1 MIYTPLTNRAMQIA
15 YAAHHGQVDKSG
27 LPYIFHPYHLAE
39 QMEDEYTVCIALLH
53 DVMEDTDVTREAL
66 AAEFPSEIMDAL
78 DLLNHE
84 KSVPYLEYVEK
95 IKTNPLA
102 RIVKLAD
109 LTHNTDKT
117 RLPEGDPSVQHRWE
131 EKYRRAFEILK

>member
-15 YAAHHGQVDKSG
+15 YQAHHGQTDKGG

-53 DVMEDTDVTREAL
+53 DVMEDTAVTREEL
-66 AAEFPSEIMDAL
+66 AAEFPKEIIDAL
-78 DLLNHE
+78 DLLTHRDG
-84 KSVPYLEYVEK
+84 VPYFEYVEK
-95 IKTNPLA
+95 IKDNPLA
-102 RIVKLAD
+102 RTVKLAD

-117 RLPEGDPSVQHRWE
+117 RLPENDPSVQRRWE
-131 EKYRRAFEILK
+131 EKYRKAFEILK